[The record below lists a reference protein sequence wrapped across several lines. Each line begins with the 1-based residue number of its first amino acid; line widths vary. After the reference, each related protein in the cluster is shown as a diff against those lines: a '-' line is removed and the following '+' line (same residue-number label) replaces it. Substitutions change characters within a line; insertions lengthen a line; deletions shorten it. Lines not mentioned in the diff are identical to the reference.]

1 MKKRFIVALALLVLL
16 STYKSQNLFIITKF
30 NIEELKIENNF
41 ILKDEEIKTDLIFL
55 YNQNLLFL
63 NNSKIEEVLKKKNFI
78 RSFEIKKI
86 YPNKLKIKIFEKKP
100 IAILQNKKKKFYINE
115 NIDLINYF
123 DFEDY
128 KNLPIIF
135 GDKKS
140 FETFYKN
147 LKAINFPI
155 NLVKNYYLY
164 ESKRWDL
171 VTYKK
176 KLIKLPPKNYTESLK
191 NFMNLRK
198 KNSFDKY
205 EVFDYRINNQLILK

>member
-1 MKKRFIVALALLVLL
+1 MKKRFVVALALLVLL

-63 NNSKIEEVLKKKNFI
+63 NNSKIEGVLKKKNFI
-78 RSFEIKKI
+78 QSFEIKKI

-140 FETFYKN
+140 FETLYKN

-176 KLIKLPPKNYTESLK
+176 KLIKTTS
-191 NFMNLRK
+191 
-198 KNSFDKY
+198 
-205 EVFDYRINNQLILK
+205 